1 MKGILDRIR
10 TVLEAEDDRAEHSED
25 DVRLAAAVLMVEMSR
40 ADHDVGDDEREAVKR
55 AVTQTFRLEDRQA
68 DELIRAAEAEAE
80 AAVSLH
86 RFTDRINRNWNPE
99 DKRRLVEAL
108 WRVAFSDREM
118 HALEE
123 HLVRK
128 LADLLYVPHREF
140 LQAKH
145 RVQAE
150 LDR

>member
-1 MKGILDRIR
+1 MKHFLQHLRSAFSPDPEP
-10 TVLEAEDDRAEHSED
+10 VEHTEE

-40 ADHDVGDDEREAVKR
+40 ADHEVGEEDREAVR
-55 AVTQTFRLEDRQA
+55 HAVAVWFGLDQREA
-68 DELIRAAEAEAE
+68 DELVEAAEAEAD

-86 RFTDRINRNWNPE
+86 RYTTRINQHWTPA
-99 DKRRLVEAL
+99 DKRRLIEAL
-108 WRVAFSDREM
+108 WRVAYSDTEM

-145 RVQAE
+145 RVEAE
-150 LDR
+150 N